1 MESTLRAS
9 VFTLRAF
16 AGIVFYLAGI
26 CGRCEHVLGRPHE
39 NSARNIRIYHAL
51 LHLPGHLPGSAEP
64 EQLRVGLGLS
74 GPSPLGSPSS
84 SVETLPIFF

>member
-1 MESTLRAS
+1 MRIRDRDPTLESSTVVEVSLH
-9 VFTLRAF
+9 
-16 AGIVFYLAGI
+16 I
-26 CGRCEHVLGRPHE
+26 PD
-39 NSARNIRIYHAL
+39 NIQNHNKNETKIN
-51 LHLPGHLPGSAEP
+51 HLPGHLPGSAEP